1 MRLLKLSCLAIL
13 LIAITSCNKT
23 NEKMMELIPENSTFV
38 ASFSPS
44 KILITQA
51 SLLMTT
57 ANYNCPAH

>member
-1 MRLLKLSCLAIL
+1 MRLLRLSFFAIL

-23 NEKMMELIPENSTFV
+23 NEKMMELIPENSTFI

-44 KILITQA
+44 KILDHT
-51 SLLMTT
+51 LLMIT

>member
-23 NEKMMELIPENSTFV
+23 NEKMMELIPEIPHLSHRLV
-38 ASFSPS
+38 LLKS
-44 KILITQA
+44 LITQA

>member
-44 KILITQA
+44 KILDHTGITVDDNGA
-51 SLLMTT
+51 IS
-57 ANYNCPAH
+57 AVEV